1 MNRSIAPAELFG
13 FSVWAASG
21 LAFAQSP
28 VACSL
33 ISEKEA
39 LTLVGGPLGEI
50 AKSEMKPTAQND
62 HTHYTECGFFPKG
75 FDQRK
80 ATRPPERG
88 LELSL
93 TTTRNNAAAQAFYES
108 LISSAK
114 EMAKEA
120 PGAEAPGFAG
130 WKVKVSPLSDMGV
143 TATLEVKTSEP
154 EPKVVYHVASVHF
167 LKGGVMGTLIVWQ
180 TAGPADQIA
189 RAAAKRIIANLP

>member
-1 MNRSIAPAELFG
+1 MNRSIALAGLLG
-13 FSVWAASG
+13 FSVWAMSG
-21 LAFAQSP
+21 LTFAQLP
-28 VACSL
+28 APCSL

-50 AKSEMKPTAQND
+50 AKAEMKPTAQND
-62 HTHYTECGFFPKG
+62 HTHITECGFFPKG

-93 TTTRNNAAAQAFYES
+93 MATRNNAAAKAHYES

-120 PGAEAPGFAG
+120 QGFAG

-154 EPKVVYHVASVHF
+154 EPKVVYHVASAHF
-167 LKGGVMGTLIVWQ
+167 LKGGVTGTLIVWQ

-189 RAAAKRIIANLP
+189 RAAAKLVIAKLP